1 MLSHDL
7 ARMLLAHRNNDLRI
21 SVLNISA
28 DEDDERVVEK
38 VTSLRDD
45 RWVQDDQR
53 TTAEG
58 VLRYDAK
65 SDTLHILAGYV
76 VASLDM
82 TADEV
87 S

>member
-1 MLSHDL
+1 MMSHDL
-7 ARMLLAHRNNDLRI
+7 ARLLLARRNNDIRI

-28 DEDDERVVEK
+28 HDDDERVVEK

-58 VLRYDAK
+58 VIRYDAQR
-65 SDTLHILAGYV
+65 DTLHILAGYV

-87 S
+87 A